1 MSSQSENLLETVTRN
16 GNSCDACPNL
26 IINGDFSDV
35 CSPAGTTPF
44 IDPGCVG
51 GNWVNAH
58 GSMNVKNGAM
68 EGVVGYSV
76 IDEILEFFNPEAAYS
91 LMNFNSDIE
100 YCLCFSSM
108 YSGQHNT
115 SDINDWKICVYATDN
130 LTSGGPGVENMP
142 SPYTDPN
149 FDTNFEE
156 IYCYDLTNDD
166 IGNWVEHSIPNFS
179 VSESYTQFWPIM
191 LPKESLDLTT
201 ETSNYNNH
209 YYFDDINLT
218 CKSEQL
224 IGIGHSEP
232 FPCNF
237 SFFAEEIPNI
247 NVEKTTYTWD
257 FGDGNTGTGRNPTH
271 FYDQGGNYTVKLYII
286 DENGCCQQKTIE
298 VKCDPML
305 MDYCKYICHE
315 DYLTVLVNDDPTTQ
329 GIIETDPFTCAV
341 GVLFNDHNPNTA
353 PVRELYFT
361 QAYSHTDFAGIANEI
376 ETELNNIGFNM
387 IVDNYDPTGNVTC
400 YKSICLGCDG
410 TAIPPQFET
419 EMGVPTGVVSGTWT
433 GTTTLMT
440 GNGIPL
446 GTIFTNAANVD
457 IIGTSVPVTYTI
469 TISNNIDPNTVVVTQ
484 NPNGPG
490 FILQY
495 EETEGLFA
503 MGDVE
508 ILTVLGTSDF
518 NDVYDNFGNWVTQE
532 CGTFQSGQPTK
543 PFNFCP

>member
-1 MSSQSENLLETVTRN
+1 MSSQSENLLETVARN

-68 EGVVGYSV
+68 EGVVGYTV

-298 VKCDPML
+298 VKCDPET

-315 DYLTVLVNDDPTTQ
+315 EYLTP
-329 GIIETDPFTCAV
+329 GFSCAI
-341 GVLFNDHNPNTA
+341 GFIYNDHNPNTPA
-353 PVRELYFT
+353 EQYRDFSQP
-361 QAYSHTDFAGIANEI
+361 YSHTDFVSICHNMDFQFDL
-376 ETELNNIGFNM
+376 LNIDM
-387 IVDNYDPTGNVTC
+387 YVTNYDPYENVTC
-400 YKSICLGCDG
+400 YKSICVGCNGDP
-410 TAIPPQFET
+410 IP
-419 EMGVPTGVVSGTWT
+419 S
-433 GTTTLMT
+433 
-440 GNGIPL
+440 
-446 GTIFTNAANVD
+446 IFV
-457 IIGTSVPVTYTI
+457 
-469 TISNNIDPNTVVVTQ
+469 IDPNTGAPTGGVNSPTVYTGTSADGNFTVTITITVTTVPASVSP

-490 FILQY
+490 WIISY
-495 EETEGLFA
+495 AETEGIFA
-503 MGDVE
+503 MGDAEVLE
-508 ILTVLGTSDF
+508 IVGTNDFDGTSCA
-518 NDVYDNFGNWVTQE
+518 NSSTIGTVQIPLKE
-532 CGTFQSGQPTK
+532 CP
-543 PFNFCP
+543 